1 MSATAFAAF
10 TCWET
15 PSLWRRSA
23 KLLGIAMTEN
33 LLELFLDNDENFLK
47 ILLAPPAELAESVL
61 EYRERH
67 EVGLP

>member
-1 MSATAFAAF
+1 
-10 TCWET
+10 
-15 PSLWRRSA
+15 
-23 KLLGIAMTEN
+23 MTEN
-33 LLELFLDNDENFLK
+33 LLELFLDSDENFLK